1 MALREQILG
10 GDWLKER
17 EDKGKI
23 KKKGLVMGLLFG
35 IIFGVAF
42 DSIALGISLGVAF
55 GVTFSNPSKRA
66 E

>member
-17 EDKGKI
+17 EDKGKN

-42 DSIALGISLGVAF
+42 